1 MHMCWTLFAHA
12 GLDEIAAVGDE
23 EVDDH
28 LSEPLAK
35 LDLEEHLVQQLRGMG
50 QADSAWFQRLC
61 VTLNPDQI
69 QTVKTIFG
77 Q

>member
-1 MHMCWTLFAHA
+1 MCQTLSGYV
-12 GLDEIAAVGDE
+12 GLDEIAALGDE

-28 LSEPLAK
+28 LSDPLAK

-50 QADSAWFQRLC
+50 QADSAWFQSLC
-61 VTLNPDQI
+61 VALTPDQI
-69 QTVKTIFG
+69 QTVKSIFG